1 MKELEQISLFTIDE
15 VKKTSYLHILNN
27 GEVKDMSMQELFDT
41 ERFNRIRAISFV
53 ASPKFF
59 FQMTNGFEEVQLILG
74 IEDGQV
80 VGSFTTGLQSLLAID
95 KRIEV
100 FQSFSEDVQELLIKD
115 QYRIR
120 YSKKNDPIHSK
131 LYLLDGLGDTRLMV
145 GSANFTETAFSQRKQ
160 YEELLVFDN
169 SSLFNVYS
177 QRYEDIYSQT
187 VDYIPEKLKRTIL
200 GEPINI
206 GNADQVFEVLMEE
219 IKRGAVIA
227 EFTETQ
233 IEELKIAGQQV
244 QKKVEDFNQLDQV
257 IEIITK
263 KDRKTGH
270 RILLPAA
277 QIEKKKAVLKSKLSR
292 LNKRTEEVDI
302 RSFIEYYESNHV
314 LYKKANDQTLLP
326 FSKAAEID
334 EIKIQLK
341 LIHAFIAAYKDFTI
355 QSDGNTQKRIFEA
368 ILYSFVSA
376 HIWKMRDHYVLAEGR
391 GSVRRDIPLFLVLA
405 GRTSSGKTTA
415 LEFINLLIGNSNSY
429 FSFEQINKKNMVLDF
444 FKTSNVSPV
453 LVDEVDSK
461 FFTSSAAD
469 KGERLIKDVTNNL
482 EGKHPVFICTTNTT
496 NFDATAQIISR
507 IYYLQIDNTFDKQKQ
522 AASSKFLGE
531 IMSKV
536 NDVLYKDFTYRLSD
550 RIKHGETFYRTDD
563 FLAIAREI
571 FEEYHEMSDL
581 PIPVWFSKQKFDD
594 YNERGKKIWKELL
607 ISNRD
612 SFDIRND
619 NTVFVRLED
628 LGKRTKRERE
638 EIINYLPPESIIEDN
653 TVLILNKEIFMR
665 FIGQR
670 SNPSLWRKWFKL

>member
-1 MKELEQISLFTIDE
+1 MKELEQISLFTIDDI
-15 VKKTSYLHILNN
+15 KKSSYLHIVHNE
-27 GEVKDMSMQELFDT
+27 EVKDMSMQELFDT
-41 ERFNRIRAISFV
+41 KRFNRIRAISFV

-80 VGSFTTGLQSLLAID
+80 AGSFTTGLQSLLAID

-100 FQSFSEDVQELLIKD
+100 FQSLSEDVQELLIKD

-169 SSLFNVYS
+169 SPLFDVYS
-177 QRYEDIYSQT
+177 RRYEDIFNQT
-187 VDYIPEKLKRTIL
+187 VDYIPDKLKQTII

-206 GNADQVFEVLMEE
+206 ANSDQVFEVLMEE
-219 IKRGAVIA
+219 IKNGSVIA
-227 EFTETQ
+227 EFTESQ
-233 IEELKIAGQQV
+233 IEELKLAEHKTQNKQN
-244 QKKVEDFNQLDQV
+244 DFSQLNQV

-263 KDRKTGH
+263 KDRKTGNH
-270 RILLPAA
+270 ILLSPA
-277 QIEKKKAVLKSKLSR
+277 QIEKKSTVLKSKLSR
-292 LNKRTEEVDI
+292 LNKRTEEVDV
-302 RSFIEYYESNHV
+302 RPFMEYYEINHL
-314 LYKKANDQTLLP
+314 LYKRANDQTLIP
-326 FSKAAEID
+326 FSKVADID
-334 EIKIQLK
+334 EIKTQLK
-341 LIHAFIAAYKDFTI
+341 LIHAFIASYKDYTI
-355 QSDGNTQKRIFEA
+355 QSNSNTQTRIFEA
-368 ILYSFVSA
+368 ILYTFVSA
-376 HIWKMRDHYVLAEGR
+376 HIWKMRDHYVLEEGR

-405 GRTSSGKTTA
+405 GRTSSGKTSA

-429 FSFEQINKKNMVLDF
+429 LSFEQINKKNMVLDF
-444 FKTSNVSPV
+444 FNTSNVSPV

-536 NDVLYKDFTYRLSD
+536 NDALYKDFTYRLSD
-550 RIKHGETFYRTDD
+550 RIKHGETFYGTDD

-571 FEEYHEMSDL
+571 FIEYHEMSDM
-581 PIPVWFSKQKFDD
+581 PIADWFAKQKFDD
-594 YNERGKKIWKELL
+594 YNDRGKKIWRELF

-665 FIGQR
+665 FIGQK
-670 SNPSLWRKWFKL
+670 SNPSLWRKWFK